1 MTSPALPARQVH
13 VFVLIIM
20 VNLALYLAQL
30 FVHGGREL
38 ATGEL
43 IAWGAN
49 VAPLTMAGQ
58 PQRLFTSLFV
68 HMGFLHLA
76 LNMVLLFTLGA
87 HVERV
92 FGALRFSLIY
102 MVAGMFGGLL
112 SAAWH
117 AQQATQRM
125 TVVMGEV
132 VTTEHLQ
139 VVLSGG
145 ASVALMGIAGA
156 ALARSLMLGAAA
168 HEAGSMNARSPVA
181 QAMGFALVL
190 VCTLPGADHPG
201 HVGGLLAGALLGGVL
216 ALAGTGP
223 RLRHAVP
230 VTVACASVNMMA
242 LILQAEPTA
251 GLLSLR
257 AQLIAPG
264 APAAVSAGRLNA
276 VAANGSAVT
285 ATLLR
290 R

>member
-1 MTSPALPARQVH
+1 MTTPALPARQIH

-20 VNLALYLAQL
+20 VNLALYLAQM

-38 ATGEL
+38 AAGEL

-49 VAPLTMAGQ
+49 TAPLTMTGQ
-58 PQRLFTSLFV
+58 PQRLLTSLFV

-76 LNMVLLFTLGA
+76 LNTYLLLTLGA
-87 HVERV
+87 IVERM

-102 MVAGMFGGLL
+102 VVSGMFGGLL

-117 AQQATQRM
+117 AQQTTQRM

-132 VTTEHLQ
+132 VTTEQLQ

-156 ALARSLMLGAAA
+156 ALARYLTLDAAA
-168 HEAGSMNARSPVA
+168 HKGGTASARGPLL
-181 QAMGFALVL
+181 QTIGITLAMA
-190 VCTLPGADHPG
+190 CTMPGADHAG
-201 HVGGLLAGALLGGVL
+201 HAGGLLAGALLGGVL
-216 ALAGTGP
+216 SLAGTGR

-230 VTVACASVNMMA
+230 ATVACASVNMMA

-251 GLLSLR
+251 ALLTLR
-257 AQLIAPG
+257 AQLLAPD
-264 APAAVSAGRLNA
+264 APTGVDRPHA
-276 VAANGSAVT
+276 VAANGRGVAT
-285 ATLLR
+285 TLLR